1 MKKSKLYIKQFI
13 SFLVIL
19 HAIYIG
25 LIVSNSLP
33 LNGQNA
39 ILINSFSAFI
49 FLIGVLII
57 SPSLNK
63 DLETFSIKFLLLTT
77 VQMLLFMLGIV
88 IILFNRIAEQKL
100 TSFHFTG
107 FFIICLAAQ
116 SYLLIKL
123 KNNK

>member
-1 MKKSKLYIKQFI
+1 MKKSKLYTKQFI
-13 SFLVIL
+13 SFLVIF
-19 HAIYIG
+19 HAIYIA

-33 LNGQNA
+33 LNFQNA
-39 ILINSFSAFI
+39 VLINSFSAFI
-49 FLIGVLII
+49 FLIGILII

-63 DLETFSIKFLLLTT
+63 DLETFSIKFLLMTT
-77 VQMLLFMLGIV
+77 VQMLLFMLGII

-100 TSFHFTG
+100 TGFHFTG

-123 KNNK
+123 KKQ

>member
-1 MKKSKLYIKQFI
+1 MKKSKQYSKQFI

-19 HAIYIG
+19 HALYSA
-25 LIVSNSLP
+25 LIVSNLLP
-33 LNGQNA
+33 LNFQNA
-39 ILINSFSAFI
+39 VLVNSFSAFI
-49 FLIGVLII
+49 FLVGILII
-57 SPSLNK
+57 SPGLNK

-88 IILFNRIAEQKL
+88 IIVYNRIGEQKI
-100 TSFHFTG
+100 TGFHFTG
-107 FFIICLAAQ
+107 FFIICLAVQ

>member
-19 HAIYIG
+19 HAIYIA
-25 LIVSNSLP
+25 LIASNTMP
-33 LNGQNA
+33 LNFQNA
-39 ILINSFSAFI
+39 VLINSFSAFI

-88 IILFNRIAEQKL
+88 IILFNRIAEQKV
-100 TSFHFTG
+100 TGFHFTG

>member
-13 SFLVIL
+13 LFLIIL
-19 HAIYIG
+19 HVLYCA

-39 ILINSFSAFI
+39 ILINSFNAFI

-63 DLETFSIKFLLLTT
+63 DLETFSIKFLLMTT

-88 IILFNRIAEQKL
+88 LILFNRIAEQKL
-100 TSFHFTG
+100 TGFHFTG
-107 FFIICLAAQ
+107 IFIICLAAQ
-116 SYLLIKL
+116 SYFLIKL
-123 KNNK
+123 KKQ